1 MGLNSTPMGER
12 IHVGFFGRRNV
23 GKSSLVNAVT
33 DQELSVV
40 SDIKGTTTDPV
51 FKSMELLPLGP
62 VVIIDTPG
70 LDDEGELGL
79 RRVEKTRKILG
90 KTDIAVIVV
99 DLTEGMTSFEAEI
112 ESEIKKRGIPCI
124 FAFNKSDAVKN
135 IIFPDKTN
143 TIIVSART
151 KEGVSSLKKMI
162 SSVLPKTAQRR
173 LVGDLINE
181 GDVALL
187 VVPIDSSAPKGRLI
201 LPQQQ
206 VIRDVLDHGGTVAV
220 TKNTELETALASLSS
235 PPKIVITD
243 SQVFK
248 KVAATVDDSI
258 PLTSFSILM
267 ARYKG
272 FLETAVKGAS
282 KLSTLRD
289 GDRVL
294 ISEGCTHHR
303 QCEDIGTVKL
313 PRWIKEFSSRNI
325 LFETS
330 SGGSFPNDLAPYAM
344 VIHCGGCMLNGTEMK
359 RRMNLA
365 TNQGVAFCNYGI
377 AIAEMNGILKRSL
390 SVFPDI
396 SDLLG

>member
-1 MGLNSTPMGER
+1 MGLNSTPIGER
-12 IHVGFFGRRNV
+12 VHVGFFGRRNV

-51 FKSMELLPLGP
+51 FKSMELFPLGP

-79 RRVEKTRKILG
+79 KRVEKTREILG
-90 KTDIAVIVV
+90 KTDVAVIVV
-99 DLTEGMTSFEAEI
+99 DLTDGMTPFESEI
-112 ESEIKKRGIPCI
+112 ETEIKKRGIPCI
-124 FAFNKSDAVKN
+124 FAFNKCDASDVVEL
-135 IIFPDKTN
+135 PDKTN
-143 TIIVSART
+143 SVTVSART
-151 KEGVSSLKKMI
+151 KDGVQSLKEMI
-162 SSVLPKTAQRR
+162 ASVLPKTAQRR
-173 LVGDLINE
+173 LVGDLISE
-181 GDVALL
+181 GDVVLL

-206 VIRDVLDHGGTVAV
+206 VIRDVLDQGGTVAV
-220 TKNTELETALASLSS
+220 SKDTELETALRSLSA
-235 PPKIVITD
+235 PPKMVITD

-248 KVAATVDDSI
+248 RVAATVDESI
-258 PLTSFSILM
+258 SLTSFSILM

-282 KLSTLRD
+282 KLSTLQD
-289 GDRVL
+289 GDRIL

-313 PRWIKEFSSRNI
+313 PRWIKEFSGRDI

-330 SGGSFPNDLAPYAM
+330 SGGTFPNDLTPYSM
-344 VIHCGGCMLNGTEMK
+344 VIHCGGCMLNEAEMK
-359 RRMNLA
+359 RRMDIA
-365 TNQGVAFCNYGI
+365 AKMHVPFCNYGI

>member
-12 IHVGFFGRRNV
+12 VHVGFFGRRNV

-33 DQELSVV
+33 EQELSVV
-40 SDIKGTTTDPV
+40 SDTKGTTTDPV

-79 RRVEKTRKILG
+79 MRVEKTREILG

-99 DLTEGMTSFEAEI
+99 DLTEGMTSFESEI
-112 ESEIKKRGIPCI
+112 ESEIRKRGIPCI
-124 FAFNKSDAVKN
+124 FAFNKSDAVDSITSPEKIN
-135 IIFPDKTN
+135 AVA
-143 TIIVSART
+143 VSAVT
-151 KEGVSSLKKMI
+151 KEGISSLKEMI
-162 SSVLPKTAQRR
+162 ASILPKTAPRR

-206 VIRDVLDHGGTVAV
+206 VIRDVLDNGGTVAV
-220 TKNTELETALASLSS
+220 AKDTELEKALASLNA

-248 KVAATVDDSI
+248 KVAAAVDESI

-282 KLSTLRD
+282 ALSTLRN
-289 GDRVL
+289 GDCVL

-313 PRWIKEFSSRNI
+313 PRWIKEFSGHDI

-330 SGGSFPNDLAPYAM
+330 SGGTFPNDLAPYAM
-344 VIHCGGCMLNGTEMK
+344 VIHCGGCMLNGAEMK
-359 RRMNLA
+359 RRMDIA
-365 TNQGVAFCNYGI
+365 TVQGVPFCNYGI

-390 SVFPDI
+390 SVFPDF
-396 SDLLG
+396 SDLLR

>member
-12 IHVGFFGRRNV
+12 VHVGFFGRRNV

-40 SDIKGTTTDPV
+40 SDTKGTTTDPV
-51 FKSMELLPLGP
+51 FKAMEILPLGP

-70 LDDEGELGL
+70 LDDEGDLGL
-79 RRVEKTRKILG
+79 RRVEKTREVLG

-112 ESEIKKRGIPCI
+112 ENEIRKRSIPCI
-124 FAFNKSDAVKN
+124 FAFNKSDVVDSIKL
-135 IIFPDKTN
+135 PDKTN
-143 TIIVSART
+143 SVTVSART
-151 KEGVSSLKKMI
+151 KDGVSALKEMI
-162 SSVLPKTAQRR
+162 ASVLPKTAHRR
-173 LVGDLINE
+173 LVGDLISE

-206 VIRDVLDHGGTVAV
+206 VIRDVLDNGGTVAV
-220 TKNTELETALASLSS
+220 SKDTELEKALASLSA

-243 SQVFK
+243 SQVFN
-248 KVAATVDDSI
+248 KVAAIVDDSI

-272 FLETAVKGAS
+272 FLETAVKGALN
-282 KLSTLRD
+282 LSTLRE
-289 GDRVL
+289 GDRIL
-294 ISEGCTHHR
+294 FSEGCTHHR

-313 PRWIKEFSSRNI
+313 PRWIKEFSGRDI

-330 SGGSFPNDLAPYAM
+330 SGGTFPNDLTPYSM
-344 VIHCGGCMLNGTEMK
+344 VIHCGGCMLNGAEMN
-359 RRMNLA
+359 RRMELA
-365 TNQGVAFCNYGI
+365 TNQGVPFCNYGI
-377 AIAEMNGILKRSL
+377 AIAEMNGILRRSL
-390 SVFPDI
+390 SVFPDV

>member
-1 MGLNSTPMGER
+1 MGLNSTPIGER
-12 IHVGFFGRRNV
+12 VHVGFFGRRNV

-79 RRVEKTRKILG
+79 KRVEKTREILG
-90 KTDIAVIVV
+90 KTDVAVIVV
-99 DLTEGMTSFEAEI
+99 DLTDGMTPFESEI
-112 ESEIKKRGIPCI
+112 ETEIKKRGIPCI
-124 FAFNKSDAVKN
+124 FAFNKCDASDVVEL
-135 IIFPDKTN
+135 PDKTN
-143 TIIVSART
+143 SVTVSART
-151 KEGVSSLKKMI
+151 KDGVQSLKEMI
-162 SSVLPKTAQRR
+162 ASVLPKTAQRR
-173 LVGDLINE
+173 LVGDLISE
-181 GDVALL
+181 GDVVLL

-206 VIRDVLDHGGTVAV
+206 VIRDVLDQGGTVAV
-220 TKNTELETALASLSS
+220 SKDTELETALGSLNA
-235 PPKIVITD
+235 PPKMVITD

-248 KVAATVDDSI
+248 RVAATVDESI

-289 GDRVL
+289 GDRIL

-313 PRWIKEFSSRNI
+313 PRWIKEFSGRDI

-330 SGGSFPNDLAPYAM
+330 SGGTFPNDLTPYSM
-344 VIHCGGCMLNGTEMK
+344 VIHCGGCMLNEAEMK
-359 RRMNLA
+359 RRMDMA
-365 TNQGVAFCNYGI
+365 AKQGVPFCNYGI
-377 AIAEMNGILKRSL
+377 AIAEMNGILRRSL

>member
-1 MGLNSTPMGER
+1 MGER
-12 IHVGFFGRRNV
+12 VHVGFFGRRNV

-40 SDIKGTTTDPV
+40 SDTKGTTTDPV
-51 FKSMELLPLGP
+51 FKAMEILPLGP

-70 LDDEGELGL
+70 LDDEGDLGL
-79 RRVEKTRKILG
+79 RRVEKTREVLG

-112 ESEIKKRGIPCI
+112 ENEIRKRSIPCI
-124 FAFNKSDAVKN
+124 FAFNKSDVVD
-135 IIFPDKTN
+135 IIKLPDKTN
-143 TIIVSART
+143 SVTVSART
-151 KEGVSSLKKMI
+151 KDGVSALKEMI
-162 SSVLPKTAQRR
+162 ASVLPKTAHRR
-173 LVGDLINE
+173 LVGDLISK

-206 VIRDVLDHGGTVAV
+206 VIRDVLDNGGTVAV
-220 TKNTELETALASLSS
+220 SKDTELEKALASLSA

-248 KVAATVDDSI
+248 KVAAIVDDSI

-272 FLETAVKGAS
+272 FLETAVKGALN
-282 KLSTLRD
+282 LSTLRE
-289 GDRVL
+289 GDRIL

-313 PRWIKEFSSRNI
+313 PRWIKEFSGRDI

-330 SGGSFPNDLAPYAM
+330 SGGTFPNDLTPYSM
-344 VIHCGGCMLNGTEMK
+344 VIHCGGCMLNGAEMN
-359 RRMNLA
+359 RRMELA
-365 TNQGVAFCNYGI
+365 TNQGVPFCNYGI
-377 AIAEMNGILKRSL
+377 AIAEMNGILRRSL
-390 SVFPDI
+390 SVFPDV